1 MMVADLVARQQN
13 SSPINGET
21 PSLNS
26 NMPNNGNHMHH
37 HSNSNSS
44 NGSVIMERG
53 DMDRDMHQN
62 QGYMHDMGPMS
73 PLSPNSENL
82 TGYDLASH
90 LKRKELFS
98 QRKQREF
105 IPDNK
110 KDDSYWDRRRRNNE
124 AAKRSREKRRF
135 NDMILEQRVV
145 ELTKENHVLKAQL
158 DAIKEKFGIC
168 GDAIISV
175 DQVIATLPS
184 NDQVLN
190 ITKRPKLSNG
200 NSNGPMLFSQNSNP
214 SNGAMKSPS
223 PVSHLHNVFTP
234 THHDNSPYPM
244 NSDDSFGYRYPLLH
258 PAAAAAAA
266 AAAAQFEMNSNSALN
281 LSRTRSRSRS
291 RSRAQSPYEISSGS
305 GDECVQPVNNLE
317 ANNSLPLKLRH
328 KSHLGD
334 KDAANA
340 LLALQNIKQEPS
352 SRASPP
358 WDNEG
363 SSDERDSGISLGA
376 ECMHLQKRL
385 NSDPENDPENKMHL
399 ESELARLAS
408 EVATLKSLLI
418 QNKAQKALTMLTN
431 GQSQ

>member
-1 MMVADLVARQQN
+1 MMVADLVARQQSN
-13 SSPINGET
+13 SPINGET

-26 NMPNNGNHMHH
+26 TMPRDHM
-37 HSNSNSS
+37 
-44 NGSVIMERG
+44 EQR
-53 DMDRDMHQN
+53 DRDRERDRSSDSMSMHGHPN
-62 QGYMHDMGPMS
+62 GGFLNGHDMGPMS
-73 PLSPNSENL
+73 PLSPNSDSYEL
-82 TGYDLASH
+82 SQH

-175 DQVIATLPS
+175 DQVIATLPT
-184 NDQVLN
+184 NEQVLN

-200 NSNGPMLFSQNSNP
+200 NGPPMLFSQNSNP
-214 SNGAMKSPS
+214 LPPSVVHPNMVGPSLKSPS
-223 PVSHLHNVFTP
+223 PHLVYPSAVADHMNGSYPQHNDDT
-234 THHDNSPYPM
+234 SPQH
-244 NSDDSFGYRYPLLH
+244 FAAYRFPLL
-258 PAAAAAAA
+258 P
-266 AAAAQFEMNSNSALN
+266 AQFDMNSNSALN

-305 GDECVQPVNNLE
+305 GDECSAPVNQLE
-317 ANNSLPLKLRH
+317 PNNSLPLKLRH

-340 LLALQNIKQEPS
+340 LLALQNIKQEPN

-358 WDNEG
+358 WDAEG

-385 NSDPENDPENKMHL
+385 NSEDTDPENKVHL

-418 QNKAQKALTMLTN
+418 QNKTQKAIGAILSSSNSTN
-431 GQSQ
+431 ANQ